1 MKRVLVTG
9 GAGFVGSAVVRN
21 LVAKQ
26 KDVAILI
33 RKSSNLRRLDNILP
47 NVQLIKGDLGEI
59 NSSFSDIKSFS
70 PDAIVHIAW
79 GGVGGINRNDLN
91 QLDNIKSS
99 FELFSLANTIGCKY
113 FLGVGSQAE
122 YGLSEGIINES
133 QPTTPKSLYGLSK
146 LTTGLMLE
154 KKSLSNGMAF
164 CWLRLFSSYGPDDE
178 PTFML
183 PYLITQL
190 LQGKMPLLTAGEQIW
205 DYIHVDDVASA
216 VCAALDKKVVG
227 IYNLGSGLGHPLRT
241 VIEKVRDLVNPELK
255 LGFGRIPYTKN
266 QVMHLQADIAA
277 LESATGWSPHISLD
291 QGLSSVVDWYK
302 NNH

>member
-1 MKRVLVTG
+1 MKRILVTG
-9 GAGFVGSAVVRN
+9 GAGFVGSAVVKN
-21 LVAKQ
+21 LVAQK

-33 RKSSNLRRLDNILP
+33 RKSSNLRRLTNSLP
-47 NVQLIKGDLGEI
+47 NVQLINGDLGEI

-79 GGVGGINRNDLN
+79 DGVGGIKRNDLN
-91 QLDNIKSS
+91 QLDNVKSS

-154 KKSLSNGMAF
+154 KSSLSNGMAF

-178 PTFML
+178 STFML

-255 LGFGRIPYTKN
+255 LGFGRIPYAKN
-266 QVMHLQADIAA
+266 QVMHLQADITA
-277 LESATGWSPHISLD
+277 LKSATGWSPHISLD
-291 QGLSSVVDWYK
+291 QGLSSVIDWYK

>member
-21 LVAKQ
+21 LVAQK

-33 RKSSNLRRLDNILP
+33 RKSSNLRRLANILP
-47 NVQLIKGDLGEI
+47 NVQLINGDLGEI

-79 GGVGGINRNDLN
+79 GGVGGINRDDLN
-91 QLDNIKSS
+91 QLDNVKSS

-122 YGLSEGIINES
+122 YGLSEGIISES
-133 QPTTPKSLYGLSK
+133 QPTTPKNLYGLSK

-154 KKSLSNGMAF
+154 KSSLSNGMAF

-227 IYNLGSGLGHPLRT
+227 IYNLGSGLGYPLRT

-255 LGFGRIPYTKN
+255 LGFGLIPYAKN

-291 QGLSSVVDWYK
+291 QGLSLVVDWYK